1 MLLSIGTVGVL
12 TAAWALLWPVPTE
25 VIGRGVVIVPGGAS
39 VIDARAEGQILELP
53 VAVGQEVR
61 RGQPLVRLF
70 LPALEQQVRRQ
81 EKDLAELIRIDAD
94 LNRRDAAR
102 LITTLPSLPNVKVIE
117 SDAALFQRAVQLYAR
132 RADKE
137 WSLTDCI
144 SIIVMEDE
152 ELTDVLTRDHHFKQ
166 AGFTPVFADAP

>member
-1 MLLSIGTVGVL
+1 VKIAFADTFYFLALISPEDEHHERVKAYAGTFRGAIVTTEWVL
-12 TAAWALLWPVPTE
+12 TE
-25 VIGRGVVIVPGGAS
+25 VANGLSGSRY
-39 VIDARAEGQILELP
+39 
-53 VAVGQEVR
+53 R
-61 RGQPLVRLF
+61 R
-70 LPALEQQVRRQ
+70 E
-81 EKDLAELIRIDAD
+81 
-94 LNRRDAAR
+94 AAR